1 LRYLAHGW
9 INLSAGQLTSRR
21 LAVCE
26 IACEEPGTPAGK
38 AAGGAGTETDPC
50 HGYPWY
56 LRWTDRRLA
65 QVMCETSDNGAFD
78 CLRRRLATERGWREA
93 ELRARVDPLR
103 GRECT

>member
-1 LRYLAHGW
+1 VA
-9 INLSAGQLTSRR
+9 
-21 LAVCE
+21 
-26 IACEEPGTPAGK
+26 PAP
-38 AAGGAGTETDPC
+38 ETDPC

-65 QVMCETSDNGAFD
+65 QGVCEISDNDAFD

-103 GRECT
+103 GIST